1 MAKKTFK
8 RIYRSGRLS
17 AEQAA
22 RDGEIRRK
30 VREEFPPLETASTSL
45 VLSEPLKTAIR
56 RSPKTVTQLA
66 KEANVSQIILKQF
79 LAGQR
84 DLRLTTAEKLAQALG
99 LKLVAS

>member
-17 AEQAA
+17 AEQAG

-84 DLRLTTAEKLAQALG
+84 DLRLTTAGKLAQALG